1 MLGSASGLGDGEGVR
16 RTQKIIAICSFLL
29 AFAGCG
35 NVQNPASDSTRSVSV
50 AVNPTSTRI
59 SNFATQ
65 NFTATVTGS
74 PNTAV
79 DWQVNGVTGG
89 SRATGFISNAGLYMA
104 PGGVPTKPD
113 GAGGTSITTVTISA
127 VSQVNSAAVASAMVT
142 IMPQNEE
149 AQAGPVKLGT
159 SGGNVTDIGRKYCC
173 SGTLGALVVIN
184 GSQYIL
190 SNNHVLAKSDSGNLG
205 DEITQPGLIETN
217 CQAGPATQTVA
228 NLFAFYNLQ
237 TGALPKVDAA
247 LASTVNGAVD
257 VTGDILFLGATQTNG
272 VPDAAPP
279 HAGTGISPMQAL
291 TAPHNGLMAKSG
303 RTTGLTC
310 SLIIGTN
317 VAASVDYYKNCGDAK
332 AAFTVN
338 YTDLVMV
345 AGGTFSAAGDSGALI
360 VTQDTADPVALL
372 FGGSDT
378 DSVGNPVGDVL
389 SAFSGAGNT
398 KPAFVGGSAHA
409 VIGCTLPIKPNS
421 ATAAQTAVGAESL
434 TKANR
439 ARDYSAP
446 TLLANPTVLALG
458 FGRSYDRPGDGAVLL
473 FVERGGVAAGIPH
486 SLNGVPTRII
496 EGDAWAYRGLLNDKE
511 TRQLLQSTAEP
522 QLMYDLLPGQMQKA
536 RAVQAAHVTELL
548 RQPGVLGVGI
558 SASVDAPGEAALLIY
573 VKHGTAIESIPAE
586 MDGVRTRVRES
597 GPFMAGKSE
606 NEPAASCRVRG
617 VGEAKRDGFAVS
629 VVFPWEL

>member
-1 MLGSASGLGDGEGVR
+1 VDWGDGESVR
-16 RTQKIIAICSFLL
+16 RRQEIIAICWLVL
-29 AFAGCG
+29 GFAGCG
-35 NVQNPASDSTRSVSV
+35 NVQNSASDGTRSVSV
-50 AVNPTSTRI
+50 AVNPTSTKI

-65 NFTATVTGS
+65 IFTATVIGS
-74 PNTAV
+74 QNAAV
-79 DWQVNGVTGG
+79 DWQVNGMTGG
-89 SRATGFISNAGLYMA
+89 SRATGFISSAGLYMA
-104 PGGVPTKPD
+104 PGGVPIKPD
-113 GAGGTSITTVTISA
+113 SSGGTSVTTVTITA

-142 IMPQNEE
+142 ILPQNEE
-149 AQAGPVKLGT
+149 AQVGPVKLGT
-159 SGGNVTDIGRKYCC
+159 SGGNVNDISGKSCC
-173 SGTLGALVVIN
+173 SGTLGALVALN

-190 SNNHVLAKSDSGNLG
+190 SNNHVLAKSNSGNPG

-217 CQAGPATQTVA
+217 CQVGPATQTVA

-257 VTGDILFLGATQTNG
+257 SAGNILLLGATQTNG

-279 HAGTGISPMQAL
+279 HAGSGINPTQAL
-291 TAPHNGLMAKSG
+291 TAPHNGLVAKSG

-317 VAASVDYYKNCGDAK
+317 VAASVDYYKNCGDTK

-338 YTDLVMV
+338 YTDLLMV
-345 AGGTFSAAGDSGALI
+345 AGATFSAAGDSGALI

-389 SAFSGAGNT
+389 SVFSGAGNS
-398 KPAFVGGSAHA
+398 KPTFVGGPAHA

-421 ATAAQTAVGAESL
+421 ATATQTTGGAESL

-439 ARDYSAP
+439 AREYSAP
-446 TLLANPTVLALG
+446 TLLANPTVQALG

-473 FVERGGVAAGIPH
+473 FVDRGGVAAGMPH
-486 SLNGVPTRII
+486 SLNGVPTRVI
-496 EGDAWAYRGLLNDKE
+496 EGDAWTYRGLLNDQE
-511 TRQLLQSTAEP
+511 TRQLLQTTAEP
-522 QLMYDLLPGQMQKA
+522 QLMYELLPGQMHKA
-536 RAVQAAHVTELL
+536 RAVQAARMTELL

-573 VKHGTAIESIPAE
+573 VQHGTSIEAIPAE
-586 MDGVRTRVRES
+586 IDGVRTRLRES

-606 NEPAASCRVRG
+606 NEPPASCRVRG
-617 VGEAKRDGFAVS
+617 LAEANKTGFAVS
-629 VVFPWEL
+629 AVVPWEL

>member
-1 MLGSASGLGDGEGVR
+1 VR
-16 RTQKIIAICSFLL
+16 RKQKIIAIGLL
-29 AFAGCG
+29 ALGIAGCA
-35 NVQNPASDSTRSVSV
+35 NVQNSPSDSTRSVSV
-50 AVNPTSTRI
+50 AVNPTSTKI

-65 NFTATVTGS
+65 SFTATVTGS
-74 PNTAV
+74 LNTAV
-79 DWQVNGVTGG
+79 DWQVNGVSGG
-89 SRATGFISNAGLYMA
+89 SRATGFISNTGLYMA

-113 GAGGTSITTVTISA
+113 GAGGTNVTTVTITA
-127 VSQVNSAAVASAMVT
+127 VSQVNSSAVASSTVT
-142 IMPQNEE
+142 IVPQNEQ

-159 SGGNVTDIGRKYCC
+159 SGGNATDTAGKYCC
-173 SGTLGALVVIN
+173 SGTLGSLVALN
-184 GSQYIL
+184 GTQYIL
-190 SNNHVLAKSDSGNLG
+190 SNNHVLAKSDSGHPG

-217 CQAGPATQTVA
+217 CQAGLATQTVA

-257 VTGDILFLGATQTNG
+257 TSGNILLLGATQMNG

-279 HAGTGISPMQAL
+279 HAGNGINPTQAL
-291 TAPHNGLMAKSG
+291 TAPHNGLVAKSG

-317 VAASVDYYKNCGDAK
+317 VAASVDYYKNCGDSK
-332 AAFTVN
+332 PAFTVN
-338 YTDLVMV
+338 YTDLLMV

-360 VTQDTADPVALL
+360 VTQDSADPVALL

-389 SAFSGAGNT
+389 SVFSGAGNSKST
-398 KPAFVGGSAHA
+398 FVGGPAHA
-409 VIGCTLPIKPNS
+409 VIGCTLPIKPSS
-421 ATAAQTAVGAESL
+421 ATAAQTAVAMESL

-446 TLLANPTVLALG
+446 TLLANPTVQALG

-473 FVERGGVAAGIPH
+473 FVDKGAVATGMPH

-496 EGDAWAYRGLLNDKE
+496 EGDAWSYRGLLNDKE
-511 TRQLLQSTAEP
+511 TRQLLQTAAEP
-522 QLMYDLLPGQMQKA
+522 QLMYELLPGQMQKA

-548 RQPGVLGVGI
+548 RQPGVIGVGI

-573 VKHGTAIESIPAE
+573 VKHGTSIESIPAQ
-586 MDGVRTRVRES
+586 MDGVRTRLRES

-606 NEPAASCRVRG
+606 NEPAPSCQVRG
-617 VGEAKRDGFAVS
+617 LGGAKSGGSAAG
-629 VVFPWEL
+629 VVMPWEL